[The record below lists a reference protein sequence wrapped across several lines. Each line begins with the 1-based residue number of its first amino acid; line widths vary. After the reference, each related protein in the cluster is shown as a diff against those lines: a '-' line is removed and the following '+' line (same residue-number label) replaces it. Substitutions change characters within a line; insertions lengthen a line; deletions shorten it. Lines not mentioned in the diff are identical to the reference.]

1 MQIASISSIPGI
13 VQGSAALDASSPKQV
28 SATSSTATAASK
40 APATT
45 AAASAAPAKAIATA
59 ASPKPA
65 APAAPHGGGSGST
78 ASSAAEELVIATYST
93 TVGGKSYSG
102 SVQEQAGGQY
112 VASVPNLP
120 GATAS
125 GSSIQAAEDNLGLV
139 INILA

>member
-1 MQIASISSIPGI
+1 MQIASITSIPTIG
-13 VQGSAALDASSPKQV
+13 QSSATLDALSPKQIPA
-28 SATSSTATAASK
+28 SLTATAPASK
-40 APATT
+40 ATT
-45 AAASAAPAKAIATA
+45 AAATPA
-59 ASPKPA
+59 PA
-65 APAAPHGGGSGST
+65 APAVSTKTAATAAPHSGGGSPV
-78 ASSAAEELVIATYST
+78 EDLVSATYST

-120 GATAS
+120 GATAG